1 MYSLHRCLL
10 LQAIVAIS
18 AICVSDLFSIET
30 KRMSIFVFFEGLRK
44 FNSYMSIIALIWQ
57 CKRESTSLTEV
68 SLGWLFQLHM

>member
-10 LQAIVAIS
+10 LQAFVAIS

-30 KRMSIFVFFEGLRK
+30 KRMSIIVFLEGLRK
-44 FNSYMSIIALIWQ
+44 FNSYMSIIAFIWQ
-57 CKRESTSLTEV
+57 CKRESTSLAEV